1 MNYRKI
7 KIRRDI
13 RRSLVNLYLLYCSSM
28 AYYRWTWLYSLDK
41 LFRGIGRLL
50 LGPHEALS
58 FPGCTRPRP
67 SVSPQRANAPSKLQI
82 ETSTGIC
89 FFSFTKHTQQVPSCQ
104 SMSPTKLLPAMF
116 HLKHAC
122 CPHRKIYTRSFC
134 SFYIMTAN
142 KSSQLYP
149 LYFWGPK
156 LLCLQCFSFLCC
168 FPSC

>member
-28 AYYRWTWLYSLDK
+28 AHYRRTWLYSLDK

-58 FPGCTRPRP
+58 FPGCTRPHP

-82 ETSTGIC
+82 ETSTGIHLLLQLH
-89 FFSFTKHTQQVPSCQ
+89 HTHPAGPFLPVYEPRQTPSSHVSLNTC
-104 SMSPTKLLPAMF
+104 MLPAQKNIHKKF
-116 HLKHAC
+116 LQ
-122 CPHRKIYTRSFC
+122 F
-134 SFYIMTAN
+134 
-142 KSSQLYP
+142 LYHDS
-149 LYFWGPK
+149 K
-156 LLCLQCFSFLCC
+156 
-168 FPSC
+168 